1 MKKLTLGLVGVGR
14 IGKMHATN
22 LLDVRQQVAD
32 RGIELDIVLA
42 DAVPAAAEQVAEELG
57 LRSADSVDS
66 LIAGGVDGLM
76 IATSTATHPEL
87 IRKGLA
93 ADLPMFCEKPVSSSV
108 PDALPI
114 LREIEEAR
122 GTVQIGHQRRFDAGY
137 NEAKRR
143 LQGGELGW
151 LHSLTAMSGDAF
163 PPPVSYCAT
172 SGGLFRDVSV
182 HDFDIIRWLTGREVT
197 DVFARGSN
205 NGDPGIGDVGDVDT
219 SVAMLTL
226 DDGTLAT
233 ATATRYNGAGHD
245 IRLDVTGSKDSAI
258 VGLDDKSAFSSAEAG
273 VEFPTGEPH
282 PTFAERFLD
291 AYKAEFVAFIEL
303 VLGERE
309 NPCTPFDAVA
319 AAVVSDAAQLSLVT
333 GQPVRVPSLRAIL
346 DGEDEPL
353 EVVELKPREQKGTV

>member
-22 LLDVRQQVAD
+22 LLAVRDTVAD
-32 RGIELDIVLA
+32 RGIELDIVLSDAVA
-42 DAVPAAAEQVAEELG
+42 DAAHAVAGELG
-57 LRSADSVDS
+57 VRAADSVDAM
-66 LIAGGVDGLM
+66 IAVGIDGLM
-76 IATSTATHPEL
+76 IATSTATHPDL

-93 ADLPMFCEKPVSSSV
+93 AGLPMFCEKPVSSSV

-114 LREIEEAR
+114 LREIEEAN

-143 LQGGELGW
+143 LQSGELGW
-151 LHSLTAMSGDAF
+151 IHGLTAISGDAF

-182 HDFDIIRWLTGREVT
+182 HDFDIIRWLTGQDVVEVY
-197 DVFARGSN
+197 ARGSN
-205 NGDPGIGDVGDVDT
+205 NGDPEIGNVGDVDT
-219 SVAMLTL
+219 SVAVLTL
-226 DDGTLAT
+226 ADGTLAT
-233 ATATRYNGAGHD
+233 VHGTRYNGAGHD
-245 IRLDVTGSKDSAI
+245 IRLDVMGSAASAI
-258 VGLDDKSAFSSAEAG
+258 VGLDQKSALSSAEQG
-273 VEFPTGEPH
+273 VDFPSGEPH

-291 AYKAEFVAFIEL
+291 AYTAEFVAFVEL

-333 GQPVRVPSLRAIL
+333 GERVQVPPLRAII
-346 DGEDEPL
+346 DGEVAPL
-353 EVVELKPREQKGTV
+353 EVVELQPKVAEAQ